1 LTSRSKN
8 KVVIVGTGFV
18 GSTIAYSLMLSEFVS
33 EIVLIDV
40 NTKKA
45 LGEAMDM
52 NHGLPYVKQMVIRT
66 GSYEDC
72 ADADAVVIT
81 AGVNRKPGQSRLDLA
96 KVNIGILKD
105 IMDGVKKYITNAVLL
120 IVSNPVDILT
130 YAAYKF
136 TGLPRTQVFGTGT
149 ALDTARFK
157 YLISQKLDVD
167 VTNVHAY
174 IIGEHGDSEVPVWSR
189 ANIAGR
195 RFDELCAECSIAD
208 IQAEK
213 NEILENVRHAG
224 AHIIEMKGATYYGIA
239 MAVKRILGAV
249 LFNERSILTVS
260 SVMNGQ
266 YGVND
271 VAVSLPSIVGADGI
285 ERIFDIGL
293 DEEEEKLFR
302 ESAEKLKEVL
312 NQAI

>member
-213 NEILENVRHAG
+213 MRYSRMLDMLVR
-224 AHIIEMKGATYYGIA
+224 T
-239 MAVKRILGAV
+239 
-249 LFNERSILTVS
+249 
-260 SVMNGQ
+260 
-266 YGVND
+266 
-271 VAVSLPSIVGADGI
+271 
-285 ERIFDIGL
+285 
-293 DEEEEKLFR
+293 
-302 ESAEKLKEVL
+302 
-312 NQAI
+312 